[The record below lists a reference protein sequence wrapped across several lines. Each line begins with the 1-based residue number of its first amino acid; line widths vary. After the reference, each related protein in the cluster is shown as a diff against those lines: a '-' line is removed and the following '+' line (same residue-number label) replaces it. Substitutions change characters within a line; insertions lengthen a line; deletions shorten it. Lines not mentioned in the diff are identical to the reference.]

1 MSQDR
6 FRYIDDSSTD
16 GEELIVIG
24 PDSVRDQRATGPVTE
39 WVMDAPEAR
48 SLSDFDREGT
58 EAPAGSAAGDFGLTP
73 ATEPRPDVVVSPA
86 EEPSGKGVA
95 QDGEFPFSFSE
106 RHAEGEVPSPEDSQS
121 DIKVPFLSMQ
131 RIILVV
137 MALLV
142 VGFMVY
148 FLCGC
153 SSAKSEPETAS
164 KATNKMILQYD
175 LSSDKGSSVSS
186 KAYDVTGDGAPD
198 NVTFKPELSKGAT
211 GSTVRSLT
219 LKVNKKEALILSR
232 SQHPELSKAELVSLK
247 LMTLSTGQTYL
258 FLICS
263 GDEGS
268 VLSGL
273 YVVDKGKA
281 RPLVTSYS
289 DAKSVW
295 TPVSQMRGS
304 TLVAQAVDDRIAVT
318 VDFNCFVTGQTEA
331 TFDFVPSGSSSLSMN
346 SPVATNFGFKASN
359 AQSYDC
365 PSVSAARSF
374 VTYTDESLSTY
385 SFGVSSGDTCVLES
399 LSVSDD
405 KLKFSVKDGEKT
417 GWFAGP
423 RYGYRTYFQ
432 ETNEVLE

>member
-6 FRYIDDSSTD
+6 FRYIDTASTD
-16 GEELIVIG
+16 DEELIVVG
-24 PDSVRDQRATGPVTE
+24 PDSVRDERGSGEVTE
-39 WVMDAPEAR
+39 WVMDAPAEAS
-48 SLSDFDREGT
+48 SLVD
-58 EAPAGSAAGDFGLTP
+58 AA
-73 ATEPRPDVVVSPA
+73 SSA
-86 EEPSGKGVA
+86 EEASVPG
-95 QDGEFPFSFSE
+95 DGGSSVKEVSFENISHGNEASSRSFSE
-106 RHAEGEVPSPEDSQS
+106 RHAEGEVPSPEDSHS

-142 VGFMVY
+142 AGFLVY

-153 SSAKSEPETAS
+153 SSEKGDSETGS

-175 LSSDKGSSVSS
+175 LSTDKGSSVSS
-186 KAYDVTGDGAPD
+186 KAYDVTGDGEPD
-198 NVTFKPELSKGAT
+198 KVAFKPELSKGAS
-211 GSTVRSLT
+211 GSSVRSLT
-219 LKVNKKEALILSR
+219 LKVNKKDALSLSR
-232 SQHPELSKAELVSLK
+232 TQHPELSKAEEASLK

-258 FLICS
+258 FLTCS
-263 GDEGS
+263 GEEGS

-273 YVVDKGKA
+273 YAMEKGKA

-289 DAKSVW
+289 DPKSVW

-304 TLVAQAVDDRIAVT
+304 TLVAQATDDRIAVT
-318 VDFNCFVTGQTEA
+318 VDFDCFVTGQTEA
-331 TFDFVPSGSSSLSMN
+331 TFDFVPAGSSLSMN
-346 SPVATNFGFKASN
+346 SPIATNFGFKASN
-359 AQSYDC
+359 AQSYDR

-374 VTYTDESLSTY
+374 ATYADESLSGY
-385 SFGVSSGDTCVLES
+385 SFSVSSGDTCVLES

-417 GWFAGP
+417 GWFASP